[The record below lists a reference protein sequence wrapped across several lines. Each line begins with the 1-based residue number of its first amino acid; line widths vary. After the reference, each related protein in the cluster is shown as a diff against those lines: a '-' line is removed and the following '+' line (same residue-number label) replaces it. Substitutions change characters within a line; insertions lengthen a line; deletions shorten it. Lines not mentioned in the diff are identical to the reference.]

1 VTGAF
6 LRPRRFATIF
16 RRKVS
21 VVKQLVTR
29 AMNAPKSPP
38 PPAIA
43 GKSDDSRNRYDRD
56 NQPLLDDLRAF
67 FFTPAVDD
75 APLDCNQIDCSC
87 LIDSFRDPQ

>member
-29 AMNAPKSPP
+29 AMNAPKGPP

-43 GKSDDSRNRYDRD
+43 EKAMTHAIDTTLIISPYSTICAPSSSRPQSTAR
-56 NQPLLDDLRAF
+56 LLIA
-67 FFTPAVDD
+67 TK
-75 APLDCNQIDCSC
+75 
-87 LIDSFRDPQ
+87 LIAHV